1 MLRGI
6 DMNNSRKILIANP
19 HRLKDIIKVGDHHYG
34 KMFTMDGYRAFW
46 LSQPLSPFHLI
57 KKENYCRL
65 RDWTKGVQKDN
76 GILGHNPLT
85 LLPYSRK
92 WPFDR
97 KWIGENNLRFTIPFV
112 KTILEKY
119 DCLKVDILWI
129 NEFSGHYLTELVK
142 YNKFVLRITDDVPEF
157 RDSPKTF
164 TEIQNELIDKADYVF
179 CTARQLTSCYDFK
192 PSKFYYI
199 PNGVDYDHFHGN
211 TAVQP
216 QDYCKIDSP
225 RIVYVGA
232 ICDWFDE
239 KLLYYVA
246 ERLPRYNFILV
257 GPRKISL
264 REAKNFRN
272 IFLLGCKGYNDIP
285 CYMKYADVGIIP
297 FKLNKLTKSVSP
309 IKMFEYFAA
318 GLPVV
323 STRMQ
328 EAESLRPPAYFAN
341 DRDEFVK
348 FLEEAYKKGKNH
360 PEFFKFAKSNS
371 WYTRYRTIQKIIR
384 LK

>member
-6 DMNNSRKILIANP
+6 DMHNPRKILIANP
-19 HRLKDIIKVGDHHYG
+19 HRLKGVVKVGDHHYA
-34 KMFTMDGYRAFW
+34 KMFAGDGYKTFW
-46 LSQPLSPFHLI
+46 LSQPFCPLNLI
-57 KKENYCRL
+57 KRENYWRF

-76 GILGHNPLT
+76 GILGYNPLT

-97 KWIGENNLRFTIPFV
+97 KWIGENNLRFTMPFV
-112 KTILEKY
+112 KTILKKC
-119 DCLKVDILWI
+119 DLLKVDILWI
-129 NEFSGHYLTELVK
+129 TGFSTYYLTELLHYDK
-142 YNKFVLRITDDVPEF
+142 LVLRITDDVPEF
-157 RDSPKTF
+157 RSSPKSI

-179 CTARQLTSCYDFK
+179 CTARELANCYDFE

-199 PNGVDYDHFHGN
+199 PNGVDYDHFYRG
-211 TAVQP
+211 AGVQP
-216 QDYCKIDSP
+216 QDYCRIDSP

-232 ICDWFDE
+232 VCDWFDE

-246 ERLPRYNFILV
+246 ERLPRYSFILV
-257 GPRKISL
+257 GPRKISFS
-264 REAKNFRN
+264 EAKNFRN
-272 IFLLGCKGYNDIP
+272 IFLLGCKDYNDIP
-285 CYMKYADVGIIP
+285 RYMKYADVGIIP
-297 FKLNKLTKSVSP
+297 FELNKLTKSVSP

-348 FLEEAYKKGKNH
+348 FLKEAYKKGKNH
-360 PEFFKFAKSNS
+360 PEFFKFARNNS
-371 WYTRYRTIQKIIR
+371 WSVKYDTVRRIIG
-384 LK
+384 LQ